1 MKDSQQ
7 GQKFTPDDLLKKLK
21 LRGQIDPQVTKNV
34 ILAKLED
41 KDDKISSVKY
51 ITSIHQY

>member
-34 ILAKLED
+34 ISAKLED